1 MEILFSLVE
10 FLIML
15 VGIAAPLAIL
25 CVCLPVIY
33 FILSIV
39 WSLLMDK
46 LHPKPEPPPPR
57 PAILLSPAPFWRDL
71 PSSPEHRIFRLSPYD
86 SEAYVDFDE
95 FTMTF
100 LRRMFR
106 SSPFVVEQFQYRCDD
121 NRFPPKDEDYVIEFQ
136 QKGGQLFSPNER
148 TVFAVTTPH
157 LPRLYEFIDQ
167 MDQEFFWYELFELPI
182 PLSSEQLS
190 DPTFDI
196 QSVNFTCHICV
207 NLEPGHEYIQ
217 IETQQTVISFLDF
230 IWTLCR
236 QMDREL
242 VLSPQTPK
250 SKDENNAAQS

>member
-15 VGIAAPLAIL
+15 VGIAVPLAIL

-39 WSLLMDK
+39 WSMLMDK

-57 PAILLSPAPFWRDL
+57 PAILLSSSPFWRDS
-71 PSSPEHRIFRLSPYD
+71 PSSPEHRIFCLMPYD
-86 SEAYVDFDE
+86 SDADMDFLQ
-95 FTMTF
+95 FIMSF
-100 LRRMFR
+100 LRQMLR
-106 SSPFVVEQFQYRCDD
+106 SSPFVVERFQYCCDD
-121 NRFPPKDEDYVIEFQ
+121 NRFLPKDEDYVIRFQ
-136 QKGGQLFSPNER
+136 QKGGQIFSPDER
-148 TVFAVTTPH
+148 TVFAVTSPH
-157 LPRLYEFIDQ
+157 LPRLYEFMDQ
-167 MDQEFFWYELFELPI
+167 MDQDFFWYELFELPT

-196 QSVNFTCHICV
+196 QSVNYTCRICV

-217 IETQQTVISFLDF
+217 IETRQTVISFLDS

-242 VLSPQTPK
+242 VLSPKTPK
-250 SKDENNAAQS
+250 PKDENNAAQS